1 MGLDMYLTR
10 KQYVKNW
17 EHTPEEKRK
26 NVEVFINGEK
36 IDTQKLEYLEFEA
49 IYWRKENHI
58 HQWFVDNCQ
67 DGVDDCKSVLV
78 TTDELKELRDL
89 CNYVLKDREKA
100 EELLPTKDGFFFGTT
115 WYDKYY
121 FQSLKETVDD
131 IEELLRNHPNDEY
144 IYQSSW

>member
-26 NVEVFINGEK
+26 KVEVFINGEK
-36 IDTQKLEYLEFEA
+36 IDTQKLEYLEFGA

-78 TTDELKELRDL
+78 NTDELKKLRDL

-115 WYDKYY
+115 SYDKYY

-131 IEELLRNHPNDEY
+131 IKELLKNHPNDEY